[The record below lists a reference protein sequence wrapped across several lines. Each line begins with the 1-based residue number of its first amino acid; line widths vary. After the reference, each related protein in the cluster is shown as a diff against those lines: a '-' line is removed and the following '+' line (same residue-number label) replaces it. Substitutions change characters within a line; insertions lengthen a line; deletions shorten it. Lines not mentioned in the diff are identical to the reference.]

1 MVDEAD
7 DIRTKMRGNLIS
19 CKKAIKKAADFLKKK
34 SEDGVDDSIWDE
46 RQLDI
51 LRNQCGWMGI
61 IELRMRLD
69 GRSIDKRKEKN
80 IF

>member
-1 MVDEAD
+1 M
-7 DIRTKMRGNLIS
+7 
-19 CKKAIKKAADFLKKK
+19 
-34 SEDGVDDSIWDE
+34 DDSIWDE